1 MIVIKHRTLRRVI
14 RVAVP
19 AVCIPALAVLGSAA
33 VHGGRHLLFSFAV
46 ALLSVLLFLAGFE
59 RKTTGARR
67 LVLAAVMI
75 ALCVVGRFIPFVSPV
90 TALTVLAALYL
101 GGETGFLIGALSAV
115 LSNFYFGQGP
125 WTPFQMLAWGLIGLV
140 AGLLSAP
147 LRRSRA
153 LLLCYGVLAGVLY
166 SLVMDVWTVLWYA
179 DGFDLRL
186 YLAAIATAAPY
197 TAVYA
202 ASNFAFLWFLARP
215 IGEKLRRVKV
225 KYGV

>member
-1 MIVIKHRTLRRVI
+1 MIVIKNQPLRRTI
-14 RVAVP
+14 RIAVP
-19 AVCIPALAVLGSAA
+19 AVCIPALAILGSA
-33 VHGGRHLLFSFAV
+33 VFHGSRHLLISFAV
-46 ALLSVLLFLAGFE
+46 ALLSLLLFVAGFE
-59 RKTTGARR
+59 KKTTGSRR

-75 ALCVVGRFIPFVSPV
+75 ALCVAGRFIPFVSPV
-90 TALTVLAALYL
+90 TALTVLSAMYL
-101 GGETGFLIGALSAV
+101 GGETGFLIGALSAL

-125 WTPFQMLAWGLIGLV
+125 WTPFQMLAWGLIGLA

-153 LLLCYGVLAGVLY
+153 LLLCYGVLSGVLY

-179 DGFDLRL
+179 DGFDWRL
-186 YLAAIATAAPY
+186 YLAALATAAPY

-202 ASNFAFLWFLARP
+202 VSNFVFLWFLARP

>member
-1 MIVIKHRTLRRVI
+1 MIVIKNRGLRRII

-19 AVCIPALAVLGSAA
+19 AVCIPALAILGS
-33 VHGGRHLLFSFAV
+33 VVFHGKRHLIISFAV
-46 ALLSVLLFLAGFE
+46 ALLAVLLFLAGFE
-59 RKTTGARR
+59 KRTTGSRR

-75 ALCVVGRFIPFVSPV
+75 ALCVAGRFIPFVNPV

-101 GGETGFLIGALSAV
+101 GGETGFLIGAMSAV

-125 WTPFQMLAWGLIGLV
+125 WTPFQMLAWGLIGLT
-140 AGLLSAP
+140 AGLLSVP

-153 LLLCYGVLAGVLY
+153 LLLCYGVLSGVLY

-179 DGFDLRL
+179 DGFDIQL
-186 YLAAIATAAPY
+186 YLAALVTAAPY

-202 ASNFAFLWFLARP
+202 VSNFLFLWFLARP
-215 IGEKLRRVKV
+215 IGEKLQRVKV